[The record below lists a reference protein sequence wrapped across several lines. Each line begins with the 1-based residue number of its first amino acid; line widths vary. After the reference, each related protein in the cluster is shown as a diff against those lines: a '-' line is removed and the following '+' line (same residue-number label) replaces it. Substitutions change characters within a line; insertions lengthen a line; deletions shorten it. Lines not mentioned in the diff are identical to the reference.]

1 MLELYKKLLTFF
13 NPRSMV
19 KVRMRKTFPSSF
31 AGAIA
36 SSLEESILCAL
47 TT

>member
-1 MLELYKKLLTFF
+1 MFELFKKLLIFF
-13 NPRSMV
+13 YPKSTV
-19 KVRMRKTFPSSF
+19 KVQMRKTLPSSF

-36 SSLEESILCAL
+36 SFLEESILCVL